1 MRRHNMVQQ
10 FVGEPDPMS
19 DGVSAEGVGYD
30 EVELDIKGGKISV
43 VVPAGTPDDRIW
55 NDPRVCLLDV
65 ETEDGQTFHFEIHQ
79 DAEGESVI

>member
-19 DGVSAEGVGYD
+19 QGTSAEDVGYD

-43 VVPAGTPDDRIW
+43 VVPSGTPDDEIW

-65 ETEDGQTFHFEIHQ
+65 QTEDGQTFHFELNHG
-79 DAEGESVI
+79 EGSVI